1 MTAPLRIGIDARAA
15 AEVPG
20 GRGRVVR
27 ELIAVLGR
35 IDHPHE
41 IVLYARER
49 WDGAPD
55 DERMRWSLR
64 AQPDPVWHLRVAGA
78 ASRSCD
84 VYYSTNSYLT
94 AWFTLIP
101 TVVLVC
107 DMITYRPELLPQG
120 RSRAIERATLPLA
133 IRRAASFVAI
143 SQATADDLAER
154 FPAAR
159 SRTSVVALA
168 ADARY
173 AAAGAGPPPS
183 ADRLRRAGVEG
194 PYVLGVGT
202 LEPRKNLPRLI
213 EAFATLPG
221 DVRAGRTLV
230 LVGAV
235 GWDTDE
241 TLSSIARHADVVR
254 AVGSVAEADLP
265 ALYRGAD
272 LVACPSLYE
281 GFGLPVLE
289 AMAAGTPVLTSDRSS
304 LPEVAGDAAILVDPT
319 DVASIRAGLAR
330 ALGDEGLRAALSA
343 RGRERARDF
352 SWERCARE
360 TLAVLEQAARR

>member
-1 MTAPLRIGIDARAA
+1 MSAPLRIGIDARAA

-27 ELIAVLGR
+27 ELVTMLAR

-49 WDGAPD
+49 WDGVQLG
-55 DERMRWSLR
+55 ERLRWRLHP
-64 AQPDPVWHLRVAGA
+64 QPDPLWHLRVAGA

-84 VYYSTNSYLT
+84 VFYSTNSYLT
-94 AWFTLIP
+94 AWFLRIP
-101 TVVLVC
+101 SVVLVC
-107 DMITYRPELLPQG
+107 DMITYRPELRPQ
-120 RSRAIERATLPLA
+120 RRARVIEHATLPPA
-133 IRRAASFVAI
+133 IRRARRFVAI
-143 SQATADDLAER
+143 SQATADDLAAR

-159 SRTSVVALA
+159 ARTDVIALA
-168 ADARY
+168 ADERY
-173 AAAGAGPPPS
+173 AAAGAGSPPP
-183 ADRLRRAGVEG
+183 AELLRRVGIDG

-213 EAFATLPG
+213 EAFATLPEG
-221 DVRAGRTLV
+221 VRAGRRLV
-230 LVGAV
+230 LVGAT

-241 TLSSIARHADVVR
+241 TLASIARHADVVR
-254 AVGSVAEADLP
+254 TLGHVAEDDLP

-272 LVACPSLYE
+272 LMACPSLYE

-289 AMAAGTPVLTSDRSS
+289 AMAAGAPVLTSDRSS

-319 DVASIRAGLAR
+319 DTAAIRAGLQR
-330 ALGDEGLRAALSA
+330 ALTDRGLREQLAV

-360 TLAVLEQAARR
+360 TIAVLERAARR